1 MVSDDKPEEKH
12 RRRSHIFI
20 PAGILIGLGVG
31 MLLNQT
37 APGVLIGL
45 GLGLLA
51 SSFTCPC
58 GAGSSEAAL
67 PCGLNGVNWIML
79 VVGIFMILLGIG
91 FVWTLPL
98 IWPYLIAIFLILLGI
113 SFAVRGYRQK

>member
-12 RRRSHIFI
+12 RRGHHIFI

-31 MLLNQT
+31 MLLNQV

-45 GLGLLA
+45 GLGLIA
-51 SSFTCPC
+51 SSFKTPWC
-58 GAGSSEAAL
+58 AGSSESDPQCCL
-67 PCGLNGVNWIML
+67 KGMNWIMFI
-79 VVGIFMILLGIG
+79 VGIFMILIGIG
-91 FVWTLPL
+91 LIWTLPL

-113 SFAVRGYRQK
+113 IIAVRGFRH